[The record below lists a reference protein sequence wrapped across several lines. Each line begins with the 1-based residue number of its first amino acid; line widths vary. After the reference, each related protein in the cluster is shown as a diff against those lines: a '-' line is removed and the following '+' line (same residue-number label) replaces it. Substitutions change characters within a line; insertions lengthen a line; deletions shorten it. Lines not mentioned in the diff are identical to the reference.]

1 MFVRAQVGLGMYG
14 APFIAIDNPEVSD
27 EPQVCF
33 GSDRMEQLA
42 FAQGW
47 AWLGPDP
54 SRPSAGDGVGARL

>member
-1 MFVRAQVGLGMYG
+1 MYG
-14 APFIAIDNPEVSD
+14 APFIASNNPEGSD

-47 AWLGPDP
+47 AADKKKPRAP
-54 SRPSAGDGVGARL
+54 KKRVS